1 MSKLLDYLNYLDQN
15 ADAREAF
22 AANPVAAMD
31 SFGLNEEEKNAL
43 ISGDKSKVANLIGI
57 DVADLPKLQ
66 SLETT
71 H

>member
-57 DVADLPKLQ
+57 DEADLPKLQ

>member
-15 ADAREAF
+15 AEAREAF

-43 ISGDKSKVANLIGI
+43 LSGDKSRVAKVIGI
-57 DVADLPKLQ
+57 DEANLPTLQ
-66 SLETT
+66 TVETT

>member
-15 ADAREAF
+15 AEAREAF

>member
-43 ISGDKSKVANLIGI
+43 ISGDKSRVANLIGI

>member
-31 SFGLNEEEKNAL
+31 SFGLNEEEKM
-43 ISGDKSKVANLIGI
+43 
-57 DVADLPKLQ
+57 P
-66 SLETT
+66 
-71 H
+71 

>member
-31 SFGLNEEEKNAL
+31 SFGLSEEEKNSL

-57 DVADLPKLQ
+57 DEADLPKLQ

>member
-22 AANPVAAMD
+22 TANPVGAMD
-31 SFGLNEEEKNAL
+31 SFGLSEEEKNSL

-57 DVADLPKLQ
+57 DEADLPKLQ